1 MLLCLFLSSATIQ
14 LVSAKDTWTS
24 VRSKNFSLVGNAS
37 EKEIRQVAMK
47 LEQFRH
53 VFRMLFPKLNFNSPV
68 PTTVIVF
75 KNNNSY
81 KPFKTNPNLVGYFQ
95 SGPDVNYITLA
106 AEQRHGDSPYAIIF
120 HEYVHLLLD
129 NTLGDSVP
137 RWFNEGMAEYYSTF
151 EMDDA
156 ARKVILGS
164 LISNHVLYL
173 RDQKLLPL
181 QTLFEVDEKSPY
193 YNESNK
199 MNVFYAESW
208 MLIHYLLQGKNGQ
221 RRGQLAAFVNL
232 LTKKVPVDE
241 AFKQAFQI
249 GFEDLEKEFKSYIS
263 GARYMATSVTFKEP
277 LVLDSEMQ
285 ASPLSEAE
293 ANAYLADLLLH
304 TNRPKEAESYL
315 QQALV
320 QDPNLAMAHASL
332 GMLRFR
338 ERRFAE
344 ARSALERAINANSN
358 NYLAHY
364 YYAFVLSK
372 QGDADQTLIFSY
384 PPETAKTIQS
394 ELKKAIALK
403 PDFPESY
410 SLSAFVKLVMGEEL
424 DEAVKL
430 IEQALKLSPGK
441 TDFSFTLAQIHMRKE
456 DFTKAREIL
465 EPLAQRN
472 DDPAVGQQARG
483 LLEGIKKREQQRVQF
498 EAWKES
504 KDEISAT
511 QTLPVS
517 SDPWDDLRAALRPPA
532 AGEVQVQ
539 GALVRIDCAP
549 RAIVLT
555 VKTGDRLLKIK
566 TEGFEHID
574 ITTFSPDI
582 AGEIQCGPRK
592 PENVVV
598 VCYVPSKDSSAKVD
612 GIAKSLEFVPKDF
625 KLTSEN

>member
-1 MLLCLFLSSATIQ
+1 M
-14 LVSAKDTWTS
+14 
-24 VRSKNFSLVGNAS
+24 RSKNFSLVGNAS

-47 LEQFRH
+47 LEQFRY
-53 VFRMLFPKLNFNSPV
+53 VVRMLFPKLNFNSPV

-75 KNNNSY
+75 KSDNSY

-106 AEQRHGDSPYAIIF
+106 AEQRGGDSPYQIIF
-120 HEYVHLLLD
+120 HEYVHLLID
-129 NTLGDSVP
+129 NTLGHSVP

-151 EMDDA
+151 AMDSDDK
-156 ARKVILGS
+156 KVMLGT

-173 RDQKLLPL
+173 RDEKFLPL
-181 QTLFEVDEKSPY
+181 RTLFEVDEKSPY

-208 MLIHYLLQGKNGQ
+208 MLIHFLLQGKNGQ
-221 RRGQLAAFVNL
+221 RRGQLGTFVNL
-232 LTKKVPVDE
+232 LTKEVPVE
-241 AFKQAFQI
+241 ESFKQAFQV
-249 GFEDLEKEFKSYIS
+249 GLEDLEKEFKSYIN
-263 GARYMATSVTFKEP
+263 GARYMATSVTFKER

-285 ASPLSEAE
+285 ANPLSEAE
-293 ANAYLADLLLH
+293 AEAYLADLLLH

-315 QQALV
+315 QQALAH
-320 QDPNLAMAHASL
+320 DPNLAMAHASL

-338 ERRFAE
+338 EKRFAE
-344 ARSALERAINANSN
+344 ARSALERAISANSN

-364 YYAFVLSK
+364 YYAYVLSK

-410 SLSAFVKLVMGEEL
+410 HLFAFVNLVMGEQL

-441 TDFSFTLAQIHMRKE
+441 TDFSFTLAQIYMRKE
-456 DFTKAREIL
+456 DFTKARDIL
-465 EPLAQRN
+465 EPLAHSN
-472 DDPAVGQQARG
+472 DDPPVGQQARG
-483 LLEGIKKREQQRVQF
+483 LLEGIKRREQQLSQF
-498 EAWKES
+498 KAWKQS
-504 KDEISAT
+504 GDKISAT
-511 QTLPVS
+511 SSVQAS
-517 SDPWDDLRAALRPPA
+517 SDPWDDLRAALRQRG

-539 GALVRIDCAP
+539 GVLVRIDCALK
-549 RAIVLT
+549 AIVLT
-555 VKTGDRLLKIK
+555 VKSGDRLLKIK

-574 ITTFSPDI
+574 ITTFSPDV

-592 PENVVV
+592 PENVVI
-598 VCYVPSKDSSAKVD
+598 VCYVPSKDSSARVD
-612 GIAKSLEFVPKDF
+612 GIVKSIEFVPKDF
-625 KLTSEN
+625 KLTSEK